1 MGNLIMQIFRGMKG
15 SYAFQLLGKAFLRL
29 RTAVMNPFQP
39 GTADFQCQY
48 YYLQTGSTDQCQGT
62 EDLKRGGKIPG
73 RLLYRRAVLDL
84 QDAGLLSDTG
94 RMRGSLYLLQLDCS
108 AGI

>member
-1 MGNLIMQIFRGMKG
+1 MGNLIMQIFLRHERILCFSASRKGVLKTAYG
-15 SYAFQLLGKAFLRL
+15 SYESLPESGS
-29 RTAVMNPFQP
+29 P

-73 RLLYRRAVLDL
+73 RLLYRRAV
-84 QDAGLLSDTG
+84 S
-94 RMRGSLYLLQLDCS
+94 GSPRCWS
-108 AGI
+108 TF